1 MLRNTA
7 ALLILTLTASLTAS
21 ADFSYTSTQKITGGS
36 MGAMAGTS
44 ADRTS
49 KYCFKGQRMISS
61 SGGAATI
68 IDFGAQTVTTID
80 NAQKTYTVR
89 KFDELGGT
97 GANADVSVDVKDT
110 GQTKNVN
117 GYNASETI
125 VTMSIDVDP
134 GRGGP
139 VMKMQ
144 MEMDMWISAEV
155 PGAAEVR
162 DFYRRNAASFPW
174 SAIMAGNGNQ
184 SMQKAMAQMQRKMG
198 ELNGVAVEQIIR
210 MKQPAGAQI
219 PQMPQTT
226 PAQAAQMQAA
236 MAEMAKQGGANAA
249 AQQAMRSM
257 ARGGAGGSGSLIETT
272 VDSSGF
278 SNASVPDSV
287 FAVPEG
293 YKQSQ

>member
-1 MLRNTA
+1 
-7 ALLILTLTASLTAS
+7 
-21 ADFSYTSTQKITGGS
+21 
-36 MGAMAGTS
+36 
-44 ADRTS
+44 
-49 KYCFKGQRMISS
+49 
-61 SGGAATI
+61 
-68 IDFGAQTVTTID
+68 
-80 NAQKTYTVR
+80 
-89 KFDELGGT
+89 
-97 GANADVSVDVKDT
+97 
-110 GQTKNVN
+110 
-117 GYNASETI
+117 
-125 VTMSIDVDP
+125 
-134 GRGGP
+134 
-139 VMKMQ
+139 
-144 MEMDMWISAEV
+144 
-155 PGAAEVR
+155 
-162 DFYRRNAASFPW
+162 
-174 SAIMAGNGNQ
+174 MAGNGNQ

-257 ARGGAGGSGSLIETT
+257 AAGMARGGAGGSGSLIETT